1 MPASKGSAEGVA
13 SKDVEKIQKLREF
26 MSKQTP
32 THGAE
37 KSSPN
42 RQYRAS
48 GGSGKGGNMN
58 IVWADRLEFNSPK
71 HSVELTRPRTF
82 II

>member
-58 IVWADRLEFNSPK
+58 IVWAGRLEFNFPK
-71 HSVELTRPRTF
+71 HSVELIRPKTSF
-82 II
+82 T